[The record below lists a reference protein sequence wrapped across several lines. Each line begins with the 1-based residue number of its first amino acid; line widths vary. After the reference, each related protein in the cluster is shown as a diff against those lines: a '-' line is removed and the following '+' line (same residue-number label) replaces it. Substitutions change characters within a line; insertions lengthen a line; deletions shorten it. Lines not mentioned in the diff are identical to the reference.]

1 MAEIKFTSK
10 EREEFYTLMIQK
22 SGHSDSYHRAFFYCI
37 GISDTTR
44 RNVGRIFDFEQD
56 RIKPEGLH
64 EGWHTRGTVRIIR
77 LAFNL
82 WNGYI
87 EQGKERMST
96 PYLENMEGQFG
107 KAIWELKE
115 VRGQLTQMNG
125 NLHRENE
132 RLTKINEKLEGENE
146 NLRAEN
152 KDYKLLTKAF
162 SSKQMN
168 SLLEQA
174 KAVQQSKQ
182 SGKHFRSNKEER

>member
-87 EQGKERMST
+87 EQRRNVCQHLIWRTWKASLGKR
-96 PYLENMEGQFG
+96 FG
-107 KAIWELKE
+107 
-115 VRGQLTQMNG
+115 N
-125 NLHRENE
+125 
-132 RLTKINEKLEGENE
+132 
-146 NLRAEN
+146 
-152 KDYKLLTKAF
+152 
-162 SSKQMN
+162 
-168 SLLEQA
+168 
-174 KAVQQSKQ
+174 
-182 SGKHFRSNKEER
+182 